1 MAVWSKYSN
10 IIDDESVAQKVRKSN
25 VSSFSL
31 LLSFPFFIYITF
43 SSFDWPLYMQ
53 TEMKY
58 ETKISR
64 KKAIRV
70 NPTPN
75 KFSNTLQPKGGFV
88 F

>member
-1 MAVWSKYSN
+1 
-10 IIDDESVAQKVRKSN
+10 
-25 VSSFSL
+25 
-31 LLSFPFFIYITF
+31 
-43 SSFDWPLYMQ
+43 MQ

-58 ETKISR
+58 ETKIRR

-70 NPTPN
+70 KPTPN

>member
-1 MAVWSKYSN
+1 
-10 IIDDESVAQKVRKSN
+10 
-25 VSSFSL
+25 
-31 LLSFPFFIYITF
+31 
-43 SSFDWPLYMQ
+43 
-53 TEMKY
+53 MKY